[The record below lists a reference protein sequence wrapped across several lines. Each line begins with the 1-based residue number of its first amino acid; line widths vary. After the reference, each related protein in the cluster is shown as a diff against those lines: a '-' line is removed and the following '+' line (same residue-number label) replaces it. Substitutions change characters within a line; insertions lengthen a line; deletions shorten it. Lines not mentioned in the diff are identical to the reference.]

1 MILYRRVGVYEVLAR
16 GGREETEEEGSVVVL
31 VVAAFDA
38 VAEEGEVEMKTVVV
52 VEGVVA
58 VTGGAGVASTS
69 S

>member
-31 VVAAFDA
+31 VVVAFDA
-38 VAEEGEVEMKTVVV
+38 VTEEGEVEIEAVVV

-58 VTGGAGVASTS
+58 VTGGAGVALTS

>member
-1 MILYRRVGVYEVLAR
+1 MR

-31 VVAAFDA
+31 VVVAFDA
-38 VAEEGEVEMKTVVV
+38 VTEEGEVEIEAVVV

-58 VTGGAGVASTS
+58 VTSGAGVAPTS